1 MYIHIL
7 SIFVFIYRKGSQS
20 SYLLKFLVFM
30 GFSVPTVCVYSMSTC
45 QLFLPTT
52 TTGNLLSATKQA
64 ALKCL
69 IY

>member
-7 SIFVFIYRKGSQS
+7 SIFIFIYRKGSQS

-30 GFSVPTVCVYSMSTC
+30 GFSVSTVCVYFTSTC
-45 QLFLPTT
+45 QLFLPTAT
-52 TTGNLLSATKQA
+52 TKKLLPATKQA
-64 ALKCL
+64 TLKYL